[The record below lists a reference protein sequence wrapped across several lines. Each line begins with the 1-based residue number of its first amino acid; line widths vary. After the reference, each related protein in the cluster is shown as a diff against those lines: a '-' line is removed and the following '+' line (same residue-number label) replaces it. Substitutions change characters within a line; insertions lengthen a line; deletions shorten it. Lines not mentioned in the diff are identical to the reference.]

1 MSRDLFEKRFLV
13 LNTIAEKVSQQIMNI
28 TDLGASEVI
37 IGGIADSVLILNGR
51 YKNLN
56 HDEIDEIVEILKE
69 KL

>member
-1 MSRDLFEKRFLV
+1 M

-56 HDEIDEIVEILKE
+56 HDEIVEILKE